1 MSRKQY
7 SVLAVLVIVSGLA
20 GGALSS
26 LFLTGAPAWAG
37 EIRPTPTV
45 DRMLPRGADSQP
57 VQQGQEKLIRTERL
71 ELVDQRGQVV
81 GHFGLRSDGTPNLSL
96 YDKQGAVALSCGVNP
111 DGNPLLLVQG
121 PGGSKLIFGV
131 GTDGD
136 PTLSFQ
142 DKKDHPRIALK
153 LAADGSPMLAY
164 LDEQGRIRSIL
175 RLGPDG
181 NALLACDDEN
191 GKTRL
196 VLGSIVPASFTGSL
210 PAKDLSSL
218 TLFDKNEKVIWQA
231 P

>member
-1 MSRKQY
+1 MSKKQY
-7 SVLAVLVIVSGLA
+7 SFLAALIILSGLA

-26 LFLTGAPAWAG
+26 LLLTGASAWAG
-37 EIRPTPTV
+37 EIRLTPTV
-45 DRMLPRGADSQP
+45 DRMLPRGTDSQP
-57 VQQGQEKLIRTERL
+57 AQQGQEKIIRTERL

-121 PGGSKLIFGV
+121 PGGSKLLLGV
-131 GTDGD
+131 GADGD
-136 PTLSFQ
+136 PTLSLQ
-142 DKKDHPRIALK
+142 DKKDHPRIALR
-153 LAADGSPMLAY
+153 LAADGSPMLAF
-164 LDEQGRIRSIL
+164 LDEHGRIRSIF
-175 RLGPDG
+175 RLGADG
-181 NALLACDDEN
+181 NALLACDDET

-196 VLGSIVPASFTGSL
+196 VIGSIVPAFFTGNL
-210 PAKDLSSL
+210 PAKDISSL